1 LGGWRDAGDAAYV
14 RHRSLFQTQWVH
26 RVVMVMGG
34 SGIRQDSLQTLGQAR
49 ELGGC
54 LVYGNARL
62 QAAVP
67 LEMGTVVPSQA
78 RGNVPDGD
86 DPRSSLSSQSRP
98 R

>member
-1 LGGWRDAGDAAYV
+1 
-14 RHRSLFQTQWVH
+14 
-26 RVVMVMGG
+26 MVMGG
-34 SGIRQDSLQTLGQAR
+34 SGIRQDRLQALGQAR

-54 LVYGNARL
+54 LVYGNPRL